1 MAPSWVRFGSFEI
14 FYSRGDMDM
23 VRKLAD
29 YVIDNVYT
37 LDTNHGG
44 ADDENKYARLVR
56 AVAKRTAKMVA
67 EWQAIGMVLFT
78 FMHGSDVNIVYNK

>member
-44 ADDENKYARLVR
+44 DGENKYARLVR

-67 EWQAIGMVLFT
+67 EWQAIGMLLFH
-78 FMHGSDVNIVYNK
+78 F

>member
-23 VRKLAD
+23 VKKLAD

-44 ADDENKYARLVR
+44 DENKYARLVR
-56 AVAKRTAKMVA
+56 AVAQRTAKMVA
-67 EWQAIGMVLFT
+67 EWQAIGMVLFLLLCMAT
-78 FMHGSDVNIVYNK
+78 VVLTLFT